1 MYYNNCE
8 KNNKTKNTEQ
18 KNNNCHAKDKYMKSD
33 NYFNTTKENRL
44 NNHYVRNN
52 HYVNTTHH
60 YIKDYYYVNDFYYNK
75 DIYYYDR
82 EVNEKS
88 YDCGSETIVDPNSK
102 CSKPIPH
109 QCDCDY
115 EECSKEEFYNSF
127 NCKNRCNCDCDCDCD
142 CDEC

>member
-1 MYYNNCE
+1 MYYNNYE
-8 KNNKTKNTEQ
+8 ENENSR
-18 KNNNCHAKDKYMKSD
+18 NNNCSIKNKYMKSD
-33 NYFNTTKENRL
+33 KYFNTSRENRI

-60 YIKDYYYVNDFYYNK
+60 YVKDYYYVNDFYYNK

-82 EVNEKS
+82 EVNENS
-88 YDCGSETIVDPNSK
+88 YDCGSETLVDPNSD

-109 QCDCDY
+109 QCDCNY

-127 NCKNRCNCDCDCDCD
+127 KCKKQNSCNCNQY
-142 CDEC
+142 